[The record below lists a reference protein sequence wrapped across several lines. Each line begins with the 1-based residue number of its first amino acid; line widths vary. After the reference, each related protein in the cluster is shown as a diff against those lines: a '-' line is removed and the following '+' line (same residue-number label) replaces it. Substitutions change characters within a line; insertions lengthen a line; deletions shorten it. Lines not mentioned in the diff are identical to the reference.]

1 MITESINALGK
12 TVPVQGFGNIL
23 NTFKGNTDAVERQNL
38 S

>member
-23 NTFKGNTDAVERQNL
+23 NTFKGNTQMQ
-38 S
+38 